1 MKRNWDLHELIEH
14 WTLLLQELELLQNK
28 TSSTRLG
35 FAVNLK
41 FFQNETKFPKNRI
54 DTPKAV
60 LAFISQQVNVEPE
73 EFRNYD
79 CNGCSS
85 RYHRQQIQEFC
96 GFHRP
101 TSKDV
106 ENLRDWL
113 FQSVLPQT
121 LDPQTI
127 ESAVTQRLRDLSI
140 EAMSFRQLMEICLWL

>member
-14 WTLLLQELELLQNK
+14 WTLLPQELELLQNK

-41 FFQNETKFPKNRI
+41 FFQNECKFPKNRV

-60 LAFISQQVNVEPE
+60 LSFISQQVNVEPE
-73 EFRNYD
+73 EFQKYN
-79 CNGCSS
+79 CNGRSS
-85 RYHRQQIQEFC
+85 RYHRQQIREFC

-106 ENLRDWL
+106 
-113 FQSVLPQT
+113 
-121 LDPQTI
+121 
-127 ESAVTQRLRDLSI
+127 
-140 EAMSFRQLMEICLWL
+140 